1 MLKYL
6 LNCIIY
12 IIFVLV
18 KVIYN
23 NFQGKIKIVKIH
35 KYELKVKHALKAI
48 DAVI

>member
-6 LNCIIY
+6 LNCKY

-18 KVIYN
+18 QIIYN
-23 NFQGKIKIVKIH
+23 TLQWKKIVKIH
-35 KYELKVKHALKAI
+35 KYELKVKQAFKAI

>member
-6 LNCIIY
+6 LNCTY

-18 KVIYN
+18 QVIYN
-23 NFQGKIKIVKIH
+23 IFCEKKIVNIH